1 MHFSGCESEAMTLHL
16 EEALVGQGF
25 APGQAAKIAMISGFD
40 HPATAAPTAAAAVAP
55 TAAAATAGETVRS

>member
-1 MHFSGCESEAMTLHL
+1 
-16 EEALVGQGF
+16 
-25 APGQAAKIAMISGFD
+25 MISGFD